1 VVKPTTVRLV
11 LSLAVSRGWPLRQID
26 IQNAFLYGHLHE
38 DVYMAQP
45 PDFAHSQF
53 PNHVCKLEKSL
64 YGLCQAPRA
73 WFSHLTDK
81 LKSIGFLGSQADHSL
96 FVYHHNSILI
106 YFLIYIND
114 IIITGSDI
122 GSINRVITLLQG
134 DFAVKDMGK
143 LSFFLNIEA
152 IRTDDGLYLSQR
164 RYILDLLMRSK
175 MDKAKPCLTPMS
187 TSLPLSKFAGITF
200 HDPSLYESIVRG
212 LQYLSFT
219 RPDIVF
225 AIHKVSKFMDNP
237 MEMHWAAVKR
247 ILRYLKHTISH
258 SLLIQPTANVTLQTF
273 SDADWASDP
282 DDRRSVGAYCVYL
295 GNNLVSWS
303 CKQQQ
308 TVARSS
314 TGSEY
319 KALANAAAELQWIKS
334 VLNELGVPSVH
345 SPILWCDN
353 IRATYLTSNP
363 IFHARTKHIEI
374 DFHYVRDQV
383 VRGQLI
389 VRFISSKDQ
398 YTDALTKPL
407 PSVRFHTLRDNLRV
421 RSLPFRLQGRVEE
434 QVKEKEHAATTTKSA
449 RT

>member
-1 VVKPTTVRLV
+1 
-11 LSLAVSRGWPLRQID
+11 
-26 IQNAFLYGHLHE
+26 
-38 DVYMAQP
+38 MAQHP
-45 PDFAHSQF
+45 GFSHSQF

-64 YGLCQAPRA
+64 YGLRQAPRA
-73 WFSHLTDK
+73 WFLRLTNK
-81 LKSIGFLGSQADHSL
+81 LKSISFLGSQADHSL

-106 YFLIYIND
+106 YFLIYVDD

-122 GSINRVITLLQG
+122 GSINQVITLLQG
-134 DFAVKDMGK
+134 DFAVKDMGE
-143 LSFFLNIEA
+143 LNYFLNNEA

-200 HDPSLYESIVRG
+200 HDPSLYRSIVGG

-219 RPDIVF
+219 RPDIAF
-225 AIHKVSKFMDNP
+225 AIHKVSKFMHNP
-237 MEMHWAAVKR
+237 MEMHWAVVKR

-258 SLLIQPTANVTLQTF
+258 SLLIQPTTNVTLQTF

-308 TVARSS
+308 TVTRSS
-314 TGSEY
+314 TESEY
-319 KALANAAAELQWIKS
+319 KALANVAAELQWIKL
-334 VLNELGVPSVH
+334 VLNDLGVPFVH

-353 IRATYLTSNP
+353 IGATYLTSNP

-383 VRGQLI
+383 MRGQLI
-389 VRFISSKDQ
+389 SMPMLSQ
-398 YTDALTKPL
+398 N
-407 PSVRFHTLRDNLRV
+407 RFHLSDFILCETI
-421 RSLPFRLQGRVEE
+421 SGFGPYPFDCRGV
-434 QVKEKEHAATTTKSA
+434 
-449 RT
+449 